1 VLLAEPAAERR
12 RGAPQPLR
20 ELGTHPEGGVVALF
34 QGRYGPYVSHNGVFA
49 SLPRE
54 ADPDA
59 FSLEQAIPLLDERRK
74 NSPRQRKSTKRGA
87 SKPKAAAKASTRKS
101 AKAPAAA
108 SIEQSSTA
116 KAKRPTKAKA
126 KAKRPASAKAAPA
139 KKKAAS
145 GRPATRPRSRAGTQ
159 PG

>member
-1 VLLAEPAAERR
+1 
-12 RGAPQPLR
+12 LR
-20 ELGTHPEGGVVALF
+20 ELGTHPAGGVVALF

-59 FSLEQAIPLLDERRK
+59 FSLEQAIPLLEERRE
-74 NSPRQRKSTKRGA
+74 NSPRQRKSANRGT
-87 SKPKAAAKASTRKS
+87 SKPKAAAKASTRES

-108 SIEQSSTA
+108 SAGQSSAA
-116 KAKRPTKAKA
+116 KAKRPAKA

-145 GRPATRPRSRAGTQ
+145 GRPATKPRPRAGTQ